1 MRAVL
6 AFLVSARIGTQIAVL
21 VVGALV
27 LAHLA
32 MAAAFLTLHP
42 IRPEQDSPFA
52 AIERLVLVARMIEAE
67 PDAGKRAA
75 LLAQAQR
82 AKSGLSVLLTAPA
95 PEPAVREARL
105 LQDLQ
110 ARLGPGTDLF
120 LAQPDRSQSGARSV
134 VARLPDGT
142 LLAVSL
148 PQPLWD
154 NVFLSP
160 VTIGTLAFLASAV
173 IILSWWAAWQLTAPL
188 RKFADAA
195 TRFTVDA
202 AGPPIPEQGPL
213 EVRRAA
219 KALNDMQARL
229 AKLIADRTRMLA
241 AVSHDLRTP
250 ITRLRLRAEDV
261 ANEELRAQVL
271 RDLGTMQNLVQ
282 SVLSFLRGQHEGGP
296 AIKTDLPPLVQ
307 TVCDG
312 FSDMGHSVHYSG
324 VPHLYA
330 HCEPDQLMRAIE
342 NLIDNGLKFGT
353 AVEVRVEQ
361 CDRAAVIEVQDN
373 GPGIAVTEKA
383 RVIEPFYRGDTARN
397 LSEGD
402 SFGLGLSIAHAI
414 IERNGGKL
422 DLLDGAPAGLL
433 ARITLPALTDH

>member
-1 MRAVL
+1 MRAML
-6 AFLVSARIGTQIAVL
+6 AFLVSAKIGTQIAVL

-27 LAHLA
+27 LAHVA

-42 IRPEQDSPFA
+42 IRPDQDLPFA

-67 PDAGKRAA
+67 PDTGKRAT

-95 PEPAVREARL
+95 PEPAVREAHL

-120 LAQPDRSQSGARSV
+120 LAQPDRSQSGERSA

-142 LLAVSL
+142 LLAVPL

-154 NVFLSP
+154 KVFLSP

-173 IILSWWAAWQLTAPL
+173 IILSWWAARQLTAPL

-282 SVLSFLRGQHEGGP
+282 SVLSFLRGQHGGGS

-312 FSDMGHSVHYSG
+312 FSDVKHSVHYSG

-330 HCEPDQLMRAIE
+330 HCEPEQLMRAIE

-361 CDRAAVIEVQDN
+361 CDRAAIIEVQDN

-397 LSEGD
+397 LSEAD

-422 DLLDGAPAGLL
+422 DLLDGAPTGLL